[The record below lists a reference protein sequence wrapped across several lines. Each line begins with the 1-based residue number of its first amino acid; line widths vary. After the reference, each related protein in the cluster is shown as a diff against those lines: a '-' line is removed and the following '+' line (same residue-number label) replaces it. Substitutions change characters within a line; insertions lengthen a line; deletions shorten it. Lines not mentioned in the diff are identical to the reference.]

1 MHTYLRA
8 CLTLVHLM
16 NNILYTVSFVFILH
30 YRTDNRTTKEQRSLE
45 LFQCTFTT
53 SILYLALSS
62 LFPIEFITLNN
73 QSAKGTEM
81 TDSMK
86 T

>member
-1 MHTYLRA
+1 MPKTIHSYFSL
-8 CLTLVHLM
+8 LFDEKMGGVLVDL
-16 NNILYTVSFVFILH
+16 
-30 YRTDNRTTKEQRSLE
+30 
-45 LFQCTFTT
+45 
-53 SILYLALSS
+53 
-62 LFPIEFITLNN
+62 N

>member
-1 MHTYLRA
+1 MVCIISKHLLDN
-8 CLTLVHLM
+8 LT
-16 NNILYTVSFVFILH
+16 FINSDLSAPTLKF
-30 YRTDNRTTKEQRSLE
+30 RTL
-45 LFQCTFTT
+45 
-53 SILYLALSS
+53 
-62 LFPIEFITLNN
+62 N